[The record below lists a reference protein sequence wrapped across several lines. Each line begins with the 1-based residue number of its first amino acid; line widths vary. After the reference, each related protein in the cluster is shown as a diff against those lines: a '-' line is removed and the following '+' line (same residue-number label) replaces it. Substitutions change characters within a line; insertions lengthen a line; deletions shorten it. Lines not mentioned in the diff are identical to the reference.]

1 MQVFEKRVVGYS
13 SGSTFSRKESQ
24 MEPTT
29 RKEECNGKSA
39 VLYLA
44 FELSRKE
51 WKLAFTVARG
61 QKPRIR
67 TVPAGDRAAVK
78 EEIALARQRFD
89 LAEDVRVVSCYE
101 AGRDGFWIHRFLISI
116 GVDNVVVDSS
126 SIEVN
131 RRARQAK
138 TDGLD
143 VQRLLSLLLRYHDGE
158 SRVWS
163 VARVPSVEEE
173 DGRQLSRDWEVQKKE
188 RTLHRNRIHALLASQ
203 GVHLELNAEFLE
215 RLESVTLWDGSPLP
229 ADLKLRLKRE
239 WERLELVER
248 QIRELKQQRQEKVA
262 EGGSLAMRMIGQL
275 VLLRAIGL
283 TSAWVFVQEF
293 FGWRQFRN
301 RREIGALA
309 GLTPMPY
316 RSGESVNHEQGISK
330 SGNVRLR
337 TMAIEI
343 AWSWLRYQP
352 QSQLSLW
359 FQERYG
365 PGTRRSRR
373 VGIVAVA
380 RKLLVALWRYLET
393 GVLPEGAVLKSQ

>member
-1 MQVFEKRVVGYS
+1 
-13 SGSTFSRKESQ
+13 
-24 MEPTT
+24 MEPAT
-29 RKEECNGKSA
+29 RQDESTGRSEI
-39 VLYLA
+39 LYLS
-44 FELSRKE
+44 FELGRKE

-67 TVPAGDRAAVK
+67 TILAGDLPAVK
-78 EEIALARQRFD
+78 QEIALARQRFA
-89 LAEDVRVVSCYE
+89 LAADVRVVSCYE
-101 AGRDGFWIHRFLISI
+101 AGREGFWPHRFLISI

-143 VQRLLSLLLRYHDGE
+143 VQRLLLLLLRYHAGE

-163 VARVPSVEEE
+163 VVRVPSVEQE
-173 DGRQLSRDWEVQKKE
+173 DGRQLSRDWEVLKKE
-188 RTLHRNRIHALLASQ
+188 RTLHRNRLQALLAGQ
-203 GVHLELNAEFLE
+203 GARLELKADFVD
-215 RLESVTLWDGSPLP
+215 RLESLTLWDGSPLP
-229 ADLKLRLKRE
+229 SDLKLRLKRE
-239 WERLELVER
+239 WERLELVET
-248 QIRELKQQRQEKVA
+248 QIRELKKQRDEKIA
-262 EGGSLAMRMIGQL
+262 DGGSVAMRLIQQL
-275 VLLRAIGL
+275 VLLRAIGT

-309 GLTPMPY
+309 GLSPMPY

-343 AWSWLRYQP
+343 AWAWLRYQP

-359 FQERYG
+359 FQQRYG

-393 GVLPEGAVLKSQ
+393 GVLPEGAVLKSK

>member
-1 MQVFEKRVVGYS
+1 MNPATRQDE
-13 SGSTFSRKESQ
+13 ST
-24 MEPTT
+24 
-29 RKEECNGKSA
+29 GKPEF
-39 VLYLA
+39 LYLS
-44 FELSRKE
+44 FELGRKE
-51 WKLAFTVARG
+51 WKLAFTVSRG

-67 TVPAGDRAAVK
+67 TIPAGDLTAISQ
-78 EEIALARQRFD
+78 EIARARQRFA

-101 AGRDGFWIHRFLISI
+101 AGRDGFWPHRFLISI

-143 VQRLLSLLLRYHDGE
+143 VQRLLSLLLRYHAGE

-163 VARVPSVEEE
+163 VVRVPSVEQE
-173 DGRQLSRDWEVQKKE
+173 DGRQLSRDWEVLKQE
-188 RTLHRNRIHALLASQ
+188 RTLHRNRLQALLASQ
-203 GVHLELNAEFLE
+203 GARLELKAGFVE
-215 RLESVTLWDGSPLP
+215 RLESLRLWDGSPL
-229 ADLKLRLKRE
+229 ASELKLRLKRE
-239 WERLELVER
+239 WDRLELLET
-248 QIRELKQQRQEKVA
+248 QIRELKKQRDEKIA
-262 EGGSLAMRMIGQL
+262 EGGSVAMRLIQQL
-275 VLLRAIGL
+275 LLLRAIGM

-309 GLTPMPY
+309 GLSPMPY
-316 RSGESVNHEQGISK
+316 RSGESLNHEQGISK

-343 AWSWLRYQP
+343 AWAWLRYQP

-393 GVLPEGAVLKSQ
+393 GVLPEGAVLKSK

>member
-1 MQVFEKRVVGYS
+1 
-13 SGSTFSRKESQ
+13 
-24 MEPTT
+24 MEPAT
-29 RKEECNGKSA
+29 RQDESTGKPEL
-39 VLYLA
+39 LYLS
-44 FELSRKE
+44 FELGRRE
-51 WKLAFTVARG
+51 WKLAFAVGQG

-67 TVPAGDRAAVK
+67 TISAGDLTAVSQ
-78 EEIALARQRFD
+78 EIARARQRFA
-89 LAEDVRVVSCYE
+89 LGEDVRVVSCYE
-101 AGRDGFWIHRFLISI
+101 AGREGFWPHRFLISI

-143 VQRLLSLLLRYHDGE
+143 VQKLLSLLLRYHAGE

-163 VARVPSVEEE
+163 VVRVPSVDQE
-173 DGRQLSRDWEVQKKE
+173 DGRQLSRDWEVLKQE
-188 RTLHRNRIHALLASQ
+188 RTLHRNRLQALLASQ
-203 GVHLELNAEFLE
+203 GARLELKAGFVE
-215 RLESVTLWDGSPLP
+215 RLESLRLWDGSALP
-229 ADLKLRLKRE
+229 PELRLRLKRE
-239 WERLELVER
+239 WERLELVET
-248 QIRELKQQRQEKVA
+248 QLRELRTQRDEKIA
-262 EGGSLAMRMIGQL
+262 EGGSVAMRLIQQL
-275 VLLRAIGL
+275 VLLRAIGT

-309 GLTPMPY
+309 GLSPMPY
-316 RSGESVNHEQGISK
+316 RSGESLNREQGISK

-343 AWSWLRYQP
+343 AWAWLRYQP
-352 QSQLSLW
+352 QSQLSRW

-393 GVLPEGAVLKSQ
+393 GVLPEGAVLKSR

>member
-1 MQVFEKRVVGYS
+1 MI
-13 SGSTFSRKESQ
+13 
-24 MEPTT
+24 PAT
-29 RKEECNGKSA
+29 RQEECKGSPE
-39 VLYLA
+39 VLHLS
-44 FELSRKE
+44 FELGRKE
-51 WKLAFTVARG
+51 WKLAFTVARS

-67 TVPAGDRAAVK
+67 TIPGGDLAAVK
-78 EEIALARQRFD
+78 QEIALARQRFN

-101 AGRDGFWIHRFLISI
+101 AGRDGFWLHRFLTSI

-163 VARVPSVEEE
+163 VVRVPSVEQE
-173 DGRQLSRDWEVQKKE
+173 DGRQLPRDWEVLKTE
-188 RTLHRNRIHALLASQ
+188 RTFHRNRIKALLASQ
-203 GVHLELNAEFLE
+203 GARLELKADFAE
-215 RLESVTLWDGSPLP
+215 RLESLTLWDGSPLP
-229 ADLKLRLKRE
+229 TEMKLRLKRE
-239 WERLELVER
+239 WERLEVVER
-248 QIRELKQQRQEKVA
+248 QIRELKKLREERVA
-262 EGGSLAMRMIGQL
+262 EGDGVAMRLIRQL
-275 VLLRAIGL
+275 MLLRAIGPI
-283 TSAWVFVQEF
+283 SAWVFVQEF

-309 GLTPMPY
+309 GLAPMPY
-316 RSGESVNHEQGISK
+316 RSGESLNREQGISK

-393 GVLPEGAVLKSQ
+393 GVIPEGAVLKSE

>member
-1 MQVFEKRVVGYS
+1 
-13 SGSTFSRKESQ
+13 

-29 RKEECNGKSA
+29 RQDESTGKSEI
-39 VLYLA
+39 LYLS

-51 WKLAFTVARG
+51 WKLAFTIARG

-67 TVPAGDRAAVK
+67 TIRAGDLAAVK
-78 EEIALARQRFD
+78 QEIALARQRFA
-89 LAEDVRVVSCYE
+89 LAPDVRVVSCYE
-101 AGRDGFWIHRFLISI
+101 AGREGFWPHRFLISI
-116 GVDNVVVDSS
+116 GVDNVVVDSA

-143 VQRLLSLLLRYHDGE
+143 VQRLLSLLLRYHAGE

-163 VARVPSVEEE
+163 VVRVPSVEQE
-173 DGRQLSRDWEVQKKE
+173 DGRQLSRDWEVLKKE
-188 RTLHRNRIHALLASQ
+188 RTLHRNRLQALLAGQ
-203 GVHLELNAEFLE
+203 GARLELKADFVD
-215 RLESVTLWDGSPLP
+215 RLESLTLWDGSPLP
-229 ADLKLRLKRE
+229 SDLKLRLKRE
-239 WERLELVER
+239 WERLELVET
-248 QIRELKQQRQEKVA
+248 QIRELKKQRDEKIA
-262 EGGSLAMRMIGQL
+262 DGGSVAMRLIQQL
-275 VLLRAIGL
+275 VLLRAIGK

-309 GLTPMPY
+309 GLSPMPY
-316 RSGESVNHEQGISK
+316 RSGESLNHEQGISK

-343 AWSWLRYQP
+343 AWAWLRYQP

-359 FQERYG
+359 FQQRYG

-393 GVLPEGAVLKSQ
+393 GVLPEGAVLKSK